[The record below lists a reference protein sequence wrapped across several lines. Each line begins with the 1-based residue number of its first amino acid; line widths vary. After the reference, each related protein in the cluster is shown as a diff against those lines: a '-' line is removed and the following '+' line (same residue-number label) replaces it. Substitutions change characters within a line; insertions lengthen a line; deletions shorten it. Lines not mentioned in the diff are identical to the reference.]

1 MERRSVCTDYTGVFS
16 QENIGNPWGNSMGD
30 LRTKVIIKGQKVQP
44 AKIPISR
51 WGGLLLFANLTL
63 FTWLSNMND
72 HWEVRGK
79 KRSFVVSK
87 CSAGL
92 IASRRLMHAMP
103 RMGLYLCID
112 SHGHFLMLG
121 YPKYLLPRWQTDM
134 RKHVI
139 QATFKVIRVLK
150 WKRMV
155 SKKCL
160 LGTRA

>member
-1 MERRSVCTDYTGVFS
+1 M
-16 QENIGNPWGNSMGD
+16 
-30 LRTKVIIKGQKVQP
+30 
-44 AKIPISR
+44 
-51 WGGLLLFANLTL
+51 FANLTL

-112 SHGHFLMLG
+112 SHGHFPDVGFSEISSATMADG
-121 YPKYLLPRWQTDM
+121 HAETCHPG
-134 RKHVI
+134 HV
-139 QATFKVIRVLK
+139 
-150 WKRMV
+150 
-155 SKKCL
+155 
-160 LGTRA
+160 